1 MATNDIATA
10 LSAAFRQLSDAL
22 HQASVACKDLEYT
35 VPLLARSAD
44 SIAAPAATTAAD
56 AAAEK
61 KKRKRDPNEPRRPPS
76 AYLLF
81 TADVREGVQK
91 ANTNMKPAEVMS
103 KLASMW
109 KDLSDAQKRV
119 ANLLSKSLMIAL
131 RRKSGEGEA

>member
-1 MATNDIATA
+1 MATSDIATA

-35 VPLLARSAD
+35 VPLLAKSPG
-44 SIAAPAATTAAD
+44 SIAAPAALATTAAD
-56 AAAEK
+56 ATAEK

-91 ANTNMKPAEVMS
+91 ANTDMKPAEVMS

-119 ANLLSKSLMIAL
+119 PSFLSKSLMIAL
-131 RRKSGEGEA
+131 

>member
-1 MATNDIATA
+1 MATNDIAGV

-35 VPLLARSAD
+35 VPILARAAGSSA
-44 SIAAPAATTAAD
+44 SPIAPATAAAD
-56 AAAEK
+56 AAADK

-76 AYLLF
+76 GYLLF

-91 ANTNMKPAEVMS
+91 ANADMKPADVMS

-109 KDLSDAQKRV
+109 KDLTDAQKRV
-119 ANLLSKSLMIAL
+119 HKHSSRN
-131 RRKSGEGEA
+131 R